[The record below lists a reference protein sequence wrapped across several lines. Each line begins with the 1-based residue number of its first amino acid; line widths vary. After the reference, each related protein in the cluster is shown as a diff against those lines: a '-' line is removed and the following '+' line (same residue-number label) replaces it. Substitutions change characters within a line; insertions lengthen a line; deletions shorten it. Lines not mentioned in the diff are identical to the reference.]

1 MQILG
6 VLQKRF
12 RGGGWSPGRS
22 HSANERGLTLVPSA
36 GASATKSLKILHNVA
51 RKTGVSK
58 RTYLASF
65 YELPTLRRA
74 RERSER
80 AHFSRWHY
88 LKYCTQILQYGLKYT
103 QRALPLAKPQPT
115 VANDLLAATTAPL
128 VWAKPKRDAM
138 NEEEL
143 RIMAASFYSR

>member
-1 MQILG
+1 MQILA
-6 VLQKRF
+6 LIQKRF

-22 HSANERGLTLVPSA
+22 HSGNERGLTLVTPPEST
-36 GASATKSLKILHNVA
+36 ATRSFKILQTIA
-51 RKTGVSK
+51 RRTGVSK
-58 RTYLASF
+58 KTYLASF

-88 LKYCTQILQYGLKYT
+88 LKYCTQMLQYGLKYA
-103 QRALPLAKPQPT
+103 QRQLPLAKQQVT
-115 VANDLLAATTAPL
+115 VADDLLAVARQPL

-138 NEEEL
+138 NEDEI
-143 RIMAASFYSR
+143 RTMALHFNSR